1 MPCGATGIQAA
12 ARAHTIQIVIRTSF
26 GQAHLVQADTIE
38 ATLIMVLLTQVML
51 LTSLQLM
58 VCAVSLDLDFFKAK
72 EISEIRIVKKIAL
85 CLFDKY
91 TKNPLIS

>member
-1 MPCGATGIQAA
+1 MRCVPDLKNPYRRSVTTLQGAVPCGATGIQAA

-58 VCAVSLDLDFFKAK
+58 VCAVSLDLDFLKQKRFQ
-72 EISEIRIVKKIAL
+72 E
-85 CLFDKY
+85 
-91 TKNPLIS
+91 